1 MPWLRSGLIIPQT
14 ISFFC
19 RQENMTEKYSEAKV
33 LAVSKLLENPQHRLI
48 QDAIQDWLEAKHPQ
62 DSEEFKCRDWFKKRS
77 SLFRPGYIYVVE
89 AVGGDGIYKVGRSTN
104 PDRRL
109 TQLPTKAPYELK
121 IESTYPTDAMVW
133 AESQTHEALSMGKQR
148 AGCHEV
154 NYDGDATGEFVAERI
169 NGEWFQGWFYK
180 YETVGLSPKQ
190 IDKSFCDK
198 NYGSVPLIV
207 ELMSDLLHGFSLK
220 KYVGENI
227 KGKVVNK
234 SDVKF
239 CQYTSED
246 YWYWAEYVE
255 WSMDLTASILSKYEL
270 WRADIAKLIE
280 KESLKQYIAA

>member
-1 MPWLRSGLIIPQT
+1 
-14 ISFFC
+14 
-19 RQENMTEKYSEAKV
+19 MTEKYSEAKV
-33 LAVSKLLENPQHRLI
+33 LAILKLLEHPQSRRI
-48 QDAIQDWLEAKHPQ
+48 QDAIRDWLEAKHPQ

-77 SLFRPGYIYVVE
+77 SLLRPGYIYVVE

-109 TQLPTKAPYELK
+109 TQLPTKAPYALK

-133 AESQTHEALSMGKQR
+133 AESLTHDALSMKKMGSTGLR
-148 AGCHEV
+148 CCEIGDDG
-154 NYDGDATGEFVAERI
+154 YDTGEFVAERI

-180 YETVGLSPKQ
+180 YKQ
-190 IDKSFCDK
+190 IDEWPDEIDKAFCTK
-198 NYGSVPLIV
+198 NYGSVPLMV
-207 ELMSDLLHGFSLK
+207 DLMFNVLHRFSLK

-227 KGKVVNK
+227 KGKVVSK

-280 KESLKQYIAA
+280 KESLKLYIAA